1 MIIRVK
7 AEEVDKLILP
17 VSLMMEK
24 EYKRKDKD
32 FNNSVGNYYENTV
45 RKNLKV

>member
-7 AEEVDKLILP
+7 AEDLDKLI
-17 VSLMMEK
+17 SLMMEK